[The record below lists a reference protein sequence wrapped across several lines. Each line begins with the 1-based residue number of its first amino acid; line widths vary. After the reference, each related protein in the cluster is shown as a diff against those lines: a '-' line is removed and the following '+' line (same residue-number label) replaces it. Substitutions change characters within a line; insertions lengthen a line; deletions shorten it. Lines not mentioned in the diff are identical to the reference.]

1 MVSGIILFNMGNH
14 ISDSLYPPCCHILS
28 SDEDQPIVM
37 DLYAGFDASGR
48 LVVCVDSSDYDEPE
62 YDCSTAAVVNLDD
75 SRAMARRHR
84 IRHSRLPAFIA
95 ECMEEWGE
103 IINPT
108 LSQVRD
114 CFKEITEC
122 LLDEGCRF
130 KILRTYGKSGHTCC

>member
-1 MVSGIILFNMGNH
+1 MGKH
-14 ISDSLYPPCCHILS
+14 ISDSLYLPCCQIIN
-28 SDEDQPIVM
+28 SDDDQPIIMEIIVGFNQSGQLVICA
-37 DLYAGFDASGR
+37 DLY
-48 LVVCVDSSDYDEPE
+48 DYEEPE
-62 YDCSTAAVVNLDD
+62 YNCSTAAVVNLED
-75 SRAMARRHR
+75 SGKMARHHR
-84 IRHSRLPAFIA
+84 VMHNQLPNFIG

-130 KILRTYGKSGHTCC
+130 KIIRTYGKDDHMCC